1 MMLSGRSSGLL
12 RKLRV
17 VLAVTANRFG
27 IGLLLYLVF
36 RFLVFTRCIVL
47 LETLAKVASLAISV
61 FGSNKEA
68 LRCGDGSMPMKI

>member
-12 RKLRV
+12 RKLSV

-47 LETLAKVASLAISV
+47 PKKLAKVASFAVPV
-61 FGSNKEA
+61 FGSNKD
-68 LRCGDGSMPMKI
+68 R